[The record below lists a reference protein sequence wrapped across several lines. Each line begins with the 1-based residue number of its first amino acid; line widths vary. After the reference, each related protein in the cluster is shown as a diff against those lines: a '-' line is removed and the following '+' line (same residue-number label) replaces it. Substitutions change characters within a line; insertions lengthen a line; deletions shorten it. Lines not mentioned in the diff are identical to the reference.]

1 MAGMGDKILQS
12 EGQSRA
18 ARQEGS
24 YPDVVFI
31 YFQVSPGISCGPAP
45 LPCSGAVAGANSGIS
60 KEGVL
65 IKHASNLG
73 CGGGW
78 HTLWGLADT
87 GGGWHML
94 WGALGWEHAAAG
106 TGWSLCLQG

>member
-12 EGQSRA
+12 QGQSRA

-31 YFQVSPGISCGPAP
+31 YFQVLPGISCGPAP

-60 KEGVL
+60 KQEGVL

-78 HTLWGLADT
+78 QTL
-87 GGGWHML
+87 GG
-94 WGALGWEHAAAG
+94 AG
-106 TGWSLCLQG
+106 TCFGGHRAGSTQLLARAGPCVSRDDVPP